1 MVSPKSVELNQ
12 GTEEPSMEEAKRCE
26 LKLPVEIKR
35 TARIRYRGRVPT
47 GAITSRNPV
56 KENVPTPVRRSA
68 RIRGMKRKD
77 YKEVSPDPKDYGD
90 SDYSDD
96 HSPSSWAAAGR
107 DDNDLYIWEEVPK
120 EKTPE
125 CPNGGGND
133 DGDDNNN
140 DGDDDGGDP
149 DDGNPFGMH
158 PMCCAACRHSISEL
172 YASVDE
178 CFQAMEAMRQ
188 RMEDLERVVED
199 DYKFLNCNVHKL
211 FGMVGNMRGKWCNS
225 CGKYH

>member
-1 MVSPKSVELNQ
+1 MVSPKSVELKQ
-12 GTEEPSMEEAKRCE
+12 GTEEPLMEEAKRCE

-35 TARIRYRGRVPT
+35 TARIRCGGRVPT
-47 GAITSRNPV
+47 RAIASRNPV
-56 KENVPTPVRRSA
+56 KEENGPTPVRRSA

-77 YKEVSPDPKDYGD
+77 YKEVSPEPKDYGG

-96 HSPSSWAAAGR
+96 RSPSSWEAAGR
-107 DDNDLYIWEEVPK
+107 DDNDLYYWEEVPK

-125 CPNGGGND
+125 VPNDNGND
-133 DGDDNNN
+133 DGDDD
-140 DGDDDGGDP
+140 DGDDGGDHG
-149 DDGNPFGMH
+149 DGDCFGMH
-158 PMCCAACRHSISEL
+158 LMCCAACRHSISEL

-188 RMEDLERVVED
+188 RMEDLEPVVED
-199 DYKFLNCNVHKL
+199 DYKFLNRNVRKL
-211 FGMVGNMRGKWCNS
+211 FGMFGNMKGKWCNS